1 MTKESNKKIKII
13 ALILVIILIL
23 AAVGSFIGVIV
34 FNKSNRKIQ
43 AIDFFEKAPIN
54 MVFDLEQTQNINN
67 ILEEKYVAVNN
78 RAGFSAFSDNISLY
92 EMYGIYK
99 LADSINNNEIK
110 DTLKNNI
117 EDLKKIDITNLDM
130 LNLY

>member
-1 MTKESNKKIKII
+1 
-13 ALILVIILIL
+13 
-23 AAVGSFIGVIV
+23 
-34 FNKSNRKIQ
+34 
-43 AIDFFEKAPIN
+43 

-110 DTLKNNI
+110 DTLKKQYRSI
-117 EDLKKIDITNLDM
+117 
-130 LNLY
+130 